1 MTRRYHLILLIGLL
15 LMLIMPGQGVFAQTP
30 APVTDRPLVVI
41 NGYYLDKD
49 TIAVGDSFN
58 LFVELKNISATQDAS
73 NLILSFINDS
83 FLPQETGGV
92 VALGMLAAGGDRTVT
107 QRFLVSSSLAGQPVG
122 TIPLNL
128 SYTGPDGTQYS
139 ERFTITL
146 QLRIYYRAAFTP
158 TPSPTPTLAPVVRP
172 QLVVSSYR
180 TDVNPLQPGS
190 LFKLSLDVR
199 NLGNADARSVTM
211 VLGGGVAP
219 DPGGTP
225 QPGGVSGA
233 GGDLSVFAPVGAS
246 NLVFLGDVPAGASLS
261 TTSDLVVN
269 VSANPGAYTL
279 KISFVYTD
287 PKGLRLVD
295 DQIITLLIYRL
306 PVLEVNFYRDPGPLF
321 SGQPNILPI
330 QVVNL
335 GKATVVLG
343 NMTVSA
349 EGAELQ
355 NNTVL
360 VGALDPGGFY
370 TLDTTFTPM
379 QAGEMTIKVV
389 LNYTDDFNQPRQ
401 VEQIIPVV
409 VQEGAPVIE
418 PGMPSG
424 EGEIPVQPV
433 QETFWQKVL
442 RFIRGL
448 LGLDSAPPQ
457 PVVPEGEVPVQ
468 EFESVPVPPL
478 KGP

>member
-1 MTRRYHLILLIGLL
+1 MTKRFHLILLCSLL
-15 LMLIMPGQGVFAQTP
+15 VMLIMPVGGVFAQTP

-73 NLILSFINDS
+73 NLILSFVNDS

-92 VALGMLAAGGDRTVT
+92 VALGLLPAGGDRTVT
-107 QRFLVSSSLAGQPVG
+107 QRFLVSSSLAGQSVG

-128 SYTGPDGTQYS
+128 TYTGPDGTQYS

-146 QLRIYYRAAFTP
+146 QLKIYYRAAYTP
-158 TPSPTPTLAPVVRP
+158 TPTPTPTLAPVVRP
-172 QLVVSSYR
+172 QLVISGYQ

-199 NLGNADARSVTM
+199 NLGNADARAVTL
-211 VLGGGVAP
+211 VLGGGVSS
-219 DPGGTP
+219 DPSGTP
-225 QPGGVSGA
+225 QPGGLSGG
-233 GGDLSVFAPVGAS
+233 GGDLSVFAPVGSS
-246 NLVFLGDVPAGASLS
+246 NLVYLGDMPAGASLS

-287 PKGLRLVD
+287 PKGMRLVD
-295 DQIITLLIYRL
+295 DQIITLLVYRL

-321 SGQPNILPI
+321 AGQPNILPL

-335 GKATVVLG
+335 GKSTVVLG

-370 TLDTTFTPM
+370 TLDATFIPP
-379 QAGEMTIKVV
+379 QAGEMTVKVV

-401 VEQIIPVV
+401 VEQVIPVT
-409 VQEGAPVIE
+409 VQESAPIIE
-418 PGMPSG
+418 PGMPSEGG
-424 EGEIPVQPV
+424 EVPVQPV
-433 QETFWQKVL
+433 QETFLQKVW

-457 PVVPEGEVPVQ
+457 PVVPQGEAPVQ